1 MRLSV
6 IFCREEE
13 EALTKP
19 TPILVT
25 TLSYDTSTYNDSTNL
40 SDSNEDDIDIVYVE
54 EEQVTKLESTPPMIS
69 LSDEEESPPTMKSM
83 KKKAIVT
90 QTLVTKIPIVLQET
104 STDHEDC
111 CSDEHLEEKEEE
123 IVEQSEDD
131 CQIID
136 KEIEIEIEFS
146 KEEEEEYQDVFEE
159 EIHPKSSD
167 NPEDADFRLQ
177 YPWTRSDTFDVIPV
191 SQSSQIAVPVKP
203 KRGIVSP
210 LQSQRHPTERDD
222 TIGDIVQSEKTPL
235 QRLPAENTEQFS
247 DHSTFSQVSSN
258 RSSSF
263 DYEVQYIMP
272 QLTENDT
279 SLQTEVESS
288 EAAATNDESTPC
300 EEEKVSNTELGEGGG
315 RSFQFERAEVTV
327 TVSEASNS
335 GDEDDM
341 TTPS

>member
-1 MRLSV
+1 MYA
-6 IFCREEE
+6 EEE
-13 EALTKP
+13 L
-19 TPILVT
+19 
-25 TLSYDTSTYNDSTNL
+25 
-40 SDSNEDDIDIVYVE
+40 
-54 EEQVTKLESTPPMIS
+54 VTKLESTPPMIS

-111 CSDEHLEEKEEE
+111 SDEHLEKKVEDT

-131 CQIID
+131 CQIVD
-136 KEIEIEIEFS
+136 NEIKMEAEFS
-146 KEEEEEYQDVFEE
+146 KEEEEEEYQDVFEE
-159 EIHPKSSD
+159 EIRPKSGD
-167 NPEDADFRLQ
+167 NPDDADFRLQ

-222 TIGDIVQSEKTPL
+222 TIGDIAQSEKTPL

-288 EAAATNDESTPC
+288 EAAGTNDESTPC

-315 RSFQFERAEVTV
+315 KSFQFGKAEVTV